1 VASGFA
7 WMLAQAPVNLAQS
20 ELETQQSA
28 NDKILQLARNTHAPV
43 HDYVIGRGDTIAVEV
58 FDVPELSRELRVSQT
73 GTIGMPLVP
82 VRLYVVGLTEVQL
95 QRKIAEVLEAQG
107 LVSHPQVM
115 VFVKEKRSKP
125 ITVVGAVGHP
135 GVIQADR
142 PLTLMEVLAES
153 GGIAMDAGDTVLI
166 TRGGGP
172 QRTDSS
178 EPPEIGPEEAIPV
191 GNPSV
196 APSSSQQLTPEGP
209 IQPVRPSAGSSTG
222 TPTSGGASAGPGN
235 ATSGVSAALPATQSG
250 EQKGSEA
257 APGDLTPPPVGNPEP
272 PANTISIN
280 LSEILEKGEIQN
292 NIALLPGDF
301 VTVPHA
307 GVIYALGAVGRPGG
321 FVSAGDRTQLS
332 TLKLLAL
339 AGGTTRFAKSDQAV
353 IIRKDAQGRE
363 QSIPVDLKKI
373 VKRESEDVRLLPS
386 DILYVP
392 TSTAKTVLIRST
404 ELAVALGTNLLFYRI
419 AYQ

>member
-1 VASGFA
+1 
-7 WMLAQAPVNLAQS
+7 MLAQAPVICAQS

-28 NDKILQLARNTHAPV
+28 NDKILQLARNTHTPP
-43 HDYVIGRGDTIAVEV
+43 HDYVIGRGDSIAVEV

-115 VFVKEKRSKP
+115 VFVKEKKSKP

-153 GGIAMDAGDTVLI
+153 GGIAGDAGDTVLI
-166 TRGGGP
+166 TRGGGAE
-172 QRTDSS
+172 RTDSS
-178 EPPEIGPEEAIPV
+178 EPPEIGPEEAVPV

-196 APSSSQQLTPEGP
+196 APPSSQQLVPEQPIAPVKSSPGTTAGTPPGASIP
-209 IQPVRPSAGSSTG
+209 AAPSPGSGDASARPSAAPPATEE
-222 TPTSGGASAGPGN
+222 GAQKS
-235 ATSGVSAALPATQSG
+235 SAA
-250 EQKGSEA
+250 
-257 APGDLTPPPVGNPEP
+257 PPPVAAPEP
-272 PANTISIN
+272 PANTITVN
-280 LSEILEKGEIQN
+280 LSEILEKGDVQN
-292 NIALLPGDF
+292 NIALEPGDF

-307 GVIYALGAVGRPGG
+307 GVIYALGAVQRQGG
-321 FVSAGDRTQLS
+321 FVAANDRTQLS

-339 AGGTTRFAKSDQAV
+339 AGGTTRFAKRDHAV
-353 IIRKDAQGRE
+353 IVRKDAQGHE
-363 QSIPVDLKKI
+363 QAIPVDLKKI
-373 VKRESEDVRLLPS
+373 VKREAEDVRLLPS

-392 TSTAKTVLIRST
+392 DSATKTVLIRST
-404 ELAVALGTNLLFYRI
+404 ELAIALGTNVLLYRI
-419 AYQ
+419 ANY